1 MKKIQV
7 DKQRLRIKA
16 QNNRDK
22 MPAKTRRNLSQ
33 KICRLAKQLIDTHQ
47 PNSILLYL
55 HMRSEVETSYLL
67 ESQLSSDR
75 LVGLPRVEE
84 QNLKIYQ
91 IQNPDI
97 QFQSHKWGMKE
108 PDPDQCTSLDSNF
121 LDMILVPGCV
131 FDKFGYRLGYGGGFY
146 DRLLANCPRALLV
159 GLAFSV
165 QIVDLLPS
173 EDWDYPVDFIL
184 TENGVIS
191 CFK

>member
-7 DKQRLRIKA
+7 EKQRLRIKA

-75 LVGLPRVEE
+75 LVGLPRVEG

-108 PDPDQCTSLDSNF
+108 PNPDQCTSLDSNF
-121 LDMILVPGCV
+121 LDMILVPGFV
-131 FDKFGYRLGYGGGFY
+131 FDKFGSRLGYGGGFY
-146 DRLLANCPRALLV
+146 DRYLKKMNRRKKILKI
-159 GLAFSV
+159 GLAMEVQKIEKIPTDKYDQKLDYIVTNKSV
-165 QIVDLLPS
+165 IQ
-173 EDWDYPVDFIL
+173 
-184 TENGVIS
+184 
-191 CFK
+191 